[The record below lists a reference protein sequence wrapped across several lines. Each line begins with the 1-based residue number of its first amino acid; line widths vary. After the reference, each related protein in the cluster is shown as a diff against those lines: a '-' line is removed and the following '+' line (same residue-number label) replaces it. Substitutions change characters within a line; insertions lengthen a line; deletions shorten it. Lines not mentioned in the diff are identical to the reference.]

1 MEMADHYYLQQS
13 HHQQQSCGLMMY
25 RSAPM
30 SLLENHAG
38 GVIGGGTGFDVL
50 GGFRSSSG
58 PETESFF
65 MLSDNG
71 SSDVQ
76 EYEEKSVKQEYQIQS
91 LPMQG
96 VGSDVG
102 LANSMEAGDG
112 NGSDLVRRC
121 SSPARFFS
129 NQCLDD
135 GLRACNGTNGDN
147 HTSFSSMPSSY
158 SKSMPQIARV
168 EHQSLGVRNGGNR
181 SNGQFILDLMTD
193 SRNNAS
199 LSGLKRARE
208 CVGGDIS
215 CGPRKLQTQNRH
227 GRDCSAGLTHHFSLP
242 KTYEEMDAGERFWQF
257 QGSVPCK
264 IRAKRGCATHPRSIA
279 ERVRRIRISER
290 MRKLQGLFPNIDK
303 VVYRNRSL
311 SVTRPLVEVTHFRVL
326 FGLQQTSTADML
338 DMAVEHIKDLQRQ
351 VKTLRDNK
359 AKCTC

>member
-303 VVYRNRSL
+303 
-311 SVTRPLVEVTHFRVL
+311 
-326 FGLQQTSTADML
+326 QTSTADML

>member
-25 RSAPM
+25 RSAPTP
-30 SLLENHAG
+30 LLENHAS
-38 GVIGGGTGFDVL
+38 GVIGGGTTGFDVF

-65 MLSDNG
+65 MLSDNV
-71 SSDVQ
+71 SSDMQ
-76 EYEEKSVKQEYQIQS
+76 EYEEKSVKEEYQIQS

-96 VGSDVG
+96 VGIDV
-102 LANSMEAGDG
+102 
-112 NGSDLVRRC
+112 GSDLVRQS

-147 HTSFSSMPSSY
+147 HISFSSMPSSY
-158 SKSMPQIARV
+158 SKTMPRIARV
-168 EHQSLGVRNGGNR
+168 ENQSLGDSNGGNR
-181 SNGQFILDLMTD
+181 SNGQFIPDLVTD

-208 CVGGDIS
+208 CDGGDFS
-215 CGPRKLQTQNRH
+215 CGPSKLQTQNQDGRH
-227 GRDCSAGLTHHFSLP
+227 CSAGLTHHLSLP
-242 KTYEEMDAGERFWQF
+242 KTYEMDAVERFWQF

-279 ERVRRIRISER
+279 ERVRRTRISER

-303 VVYRNRSL
+303 
-311 SVTRPLVEVTHFRVL
+311 
-326 FGLQQTSTADML
+326 QTSTADML
-338 DMAVEHIKDLQRQ
+338 DMAVEYIKDLQRQ

-359 AKCTC
+359 AKCSCSSQN